1 MGVTLSV
8 IKRDTRVLI
17 YTREGGRV
25 YTTDFNENKKMLRK
39 SPWRFSGG

>member
-1 MGVTLSV
+1 MGVTSS
-8 IKRDTRVLI
+8 IINRDTQVLI
-17 YTREGGRV
+17 CAREGGRV